1 MIDVV
6 GAVFT
11 REAGASSGAPAG
23 ASSGITTEVLAFR
36 RAAHKSEAGGWEFAG
51 GKVEPGEIASAA
63 LTREIAEELGVEIA
77 VGECVASSETEVAG
91 QLVRL
96 TCYFV
101 TVAGEHPAHSTDH
114 DELRWMPV
122 SELHTLN
129 WLAPDVPIVEELQS
143 GLS

>member
-51 GKVEPGEIASAA
+51 GKVEPGEEASAA

-77 VGECVASSETEVAG
+77 VGERVASSETVVAG

-101 TVAGEHPAHSTDH
+101 TAASEHPARSTDH
-114 DELRWMPV
+114 DELQWMPV

-129 WLAPDVPIVEELQS
+129 WLAPDVPIVEELQRT
-143 GLS
+143 LS

>member
-11 REAGASSGAPAG
+11 RETGTNLGSPAG
-23 ASSGITTEVLAFR
+23 ASSGVTNEVLAFR
-36 RAAHKSEAGGWEFAG
+36 RAAHKSEAGEWEFAG
-51 GKVEPGEIASAA
+51 GKVEPGESASAA
-63 LTREIAEELGVEIA
+63 LTREIAEELGVAIT
-77 VGECVASSETEVAG
+77 VGEAVATSETVVAG

-101 TVAGEHPAHSTDH
+101 TVAGEHPARSTDH

-129 WLAPDVPIVEELQS
+129 WLAPDVPIVEALQS
-143 GLS
+143 RFS

>member
-11 REAGASSGAPAG
+11 REAGANSGAPAG
-23 ASSGITTEVLAFR
+23 PSSGITIEVLAFR

-51 GKVEPGEIASAA
+51 GKVEPGEKASAA

-143 GLS
+143 RLS